1 MRQGR
6 IVPQLVQVHV
16 LHVWLVSPVL
26 LLALLRRV
34 HVLHVLQG
42 RIVPQLVQV
51 HVLHVLQGR
60 IVPQLVHLLVPFVF
74 HVGLLNIAR
83 AVALL
88 VQIAEQE
95 NILLH

>member
-6 IVPQLVQVHV
+6 IIPQLVQVHVFHVGLLNIARAVALLVQIAEQENIVPQLVQVHV
-16 LHVWLVSPVL
+16 LHVWLGS
-26 LLALLRRV
+26 
-34 HVLHVLQG
+34 
-42 RIVPQLVQV
+42 
-51 HVLHVLQGR
+51 

-95 NILLH
+95 NILLQ